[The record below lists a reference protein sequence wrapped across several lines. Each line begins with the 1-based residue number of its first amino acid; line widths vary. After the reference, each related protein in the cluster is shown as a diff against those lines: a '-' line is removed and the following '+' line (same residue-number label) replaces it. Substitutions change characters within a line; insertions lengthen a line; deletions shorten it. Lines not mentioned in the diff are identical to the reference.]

1 MSNLLHFKSLGKDSC
16 GRLFAKHV
24 FAVTHKVDRNRC
36 MTVVVGANGN
46 NVYIVVAEKLLVII
60 HSLAAAVGL
69 NSIVGALGNN
79 ITKIAYLNIVKLKIA
94 RYV

>member
-1 MSNLLHFKSLGKDSC
+1 
-16 GRLFAKHV
+16 
-24 FAVTHKVDRNRC
+24 

-46 NVYIVVAEKLLVII
+46 NVYIVVADKLLVII
-60 HSLAAAVGL
+60 HSLAAAVGF
-69 NSIVGALGNN
+69 NRIVGALGNN